1 MRLMIAKGTA
11 MRKLLLSTVLS
22 LGTLTLGAQA
32 QTTPAADPV
41 TLPAPPEAGAPVVTG
56 DAANTDAA
64 PVEAA
69 PADAAS
75 ADTAPADA
83 AAETTAEAEPTQP
96 ASVETA
102 PETAEPQAEAQDG
115 TQASVG
121 DQGAVATPATEPE
134 PAEGG
139 TAPENAGSTGWTGG
153 TGGAFI
159 GTTPA
164 GAVPQSKTW
173 QPPVTTGLD
182 LLGGPNG

>member
-1 MRLMIAKGTA
+1 

-22 LGTLTLGAQA
+22 LGTLTLAAQA

-41 TLPAPPEAGAPVVTG
+41 TLPAPPEAGAPIVTG
-56 DAANTDAA
+56 DAGNTDAA
-64 PVEAA
+64 PVEA
-69 PADAAS
+69 
-75 ADTAPADA
+75 TPADA
-83 AAETTAEAEPTQP
+83 AAQTTAEAEPTQP

-173 QPPVTTGLD
+173 QPPVTTGID